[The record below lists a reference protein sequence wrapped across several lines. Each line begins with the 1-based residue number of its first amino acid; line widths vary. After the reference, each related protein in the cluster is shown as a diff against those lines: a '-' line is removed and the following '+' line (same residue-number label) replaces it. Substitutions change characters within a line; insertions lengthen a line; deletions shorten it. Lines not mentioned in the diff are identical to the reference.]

1 MDLLLKTEE
10 KTFIIQNKIGVKM
23 SENMTPKSNQD
34 VLKLLEKMQYQLD
47 SMEKKIDSIFKQTKP
62 KSFGTKSFS
71 KFNKD
76 GNEAKRFGARKYP
89 EKKDEPSS
97 EGKFYHGRPFGK
109 SKDSSKS
116 NFKGAKRPSKKSF
129 KKI

>member
-1 MDLLLKTEE
+1 
-10 KTFIIQNKIGVKM
+10 
-23 SENMTPKSNQD
+23 MTQESNQD

-47 SMEKKIDSIFKQTKP
+47 SMEKKIDSIFKQTKQ
-62 KSFGTKSFS
+62 KSFTPKSFS
-71 KFNKD
+71 KFNKE
-76 GNEAKRFGARKYP
+76 GGESKRFGAKKYA

-116 NFKGAKRPSKKSF
+116 NFKGTKRAPKKSF
-129 KKI
+129 KK